1 MHTNALW
8 HFIQTDARTERQALA
23 ASCLFFLFFLIIFI
37 FWSSFKNT
45 NMLTWHVPSLSPYLC
60 SCLLNIFC
68 MSLLPV
74 CRNPAKEDSETP
86 WPAVLGKSL
95 FLLVYTARSQ
105 SLLSPSLSLS
115 AHTHCCPRSA
125 WTVLWQTGVKTL
137 CSVRLLAS
145 WQLGNS
151 GPSKHHHCG
160 CLYSQVV
167 SSGFLGWLSCS
178 QVILQAFRCFVDVYL
193 PFSVA

>member
-1 MHTNALW
+1 MTRSPKWRLKCVVRSSGPKRLSLCRSVEYKSKYKATVYAHECTLAFHSNW
-8 HFIQTDARTERQALA
+8 CVYRA
-23 ASCLFFLFFLIIFI
+23 ASTCCILFCFFVFFIIFI

-105 SLLSPSLSLS
+105 SLLSPSLSLCT
-115 AHTHCCPRSA
+115 HTA
-125 WTVLWQTGVKTL
+125 VLA
-137 CSVRLLAS
+137 LLE
-145 WQLGNS
+145 QFCDRQG
-151 GPSKHHHCG
+151 
-160 CLYSQVV
+160 
-167 SSGFLGWLSCS
+167 
-178 QVILQAFRCFVDVYL
+178 
-193 PFSVA
+193 